1 MEARKSINEVDRVYL
16 DTSIYIYLFENN
28 PRFAADSE
36 QIFLDLVQQQTTII
50 ASTLLI
56 TELLVAPIKEKQ
68 LELARIYKY
77 LDDHIPGLE
86 FIPLTR
92 EISILSA
99 ELRAKYNLKTPDAI
113 HLATALATNTQLFIT
128 ADKKIKN
135 IKEIKVQYI

>member
-113 HLATALATNTQLFIT
+113 HLATALVTNTQLFIT

>member
-28 PRFAADSE
+28 PRFAAASE
-36 QIFLDLVQQQTTII
+36 EIFLDLVQRQATII

-68 LELARIYKY
+68 SELARIYKH
-77 LDDHIPGLE
+77 LDDQIPGLE

-99 ELRAKYNLKTPDAI
+99 ELRAKYNLKSPDAI
-113 HLATALATNTQLFIT
+113 HLATALATNIQLFIT
-128 ADKKIKN
+128 ADKNIRN
-135 IKEIKVQYI
+135 IKEINIKHI

>member
-1 MEARKSINEVDRVYL
+1 MEARKSINEVDRVYI

-28 PRFAADSE
+28 PRFAAVSE

-113 HLATALATNTQLFIT
+113 HLATALATNIQLFIT

-135 IKEIKVQYI
+135 IKEINIKHI